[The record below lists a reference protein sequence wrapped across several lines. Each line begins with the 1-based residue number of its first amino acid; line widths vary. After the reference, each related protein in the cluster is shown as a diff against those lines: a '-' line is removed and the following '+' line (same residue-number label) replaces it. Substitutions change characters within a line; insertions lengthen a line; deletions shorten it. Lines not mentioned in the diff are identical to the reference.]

1 MKRVIKYIAI
11 LLVAIILPV
20 KTLAAG
26 SITASPTN
34 VTITKGG
41 SANVTVK
48 ANNAAGRLDISS
60 SNAKIATVG
69 TSSVFLDNQ
78 SQTIKIRGKEVGST
92 TVVIKKT
99 DVATYDSQV
108 LTGNIVINVK
118 VVEKVASK
126 PTTPASKPTT
136 TTETKENTETK
147 ETKKSEAYEI
157 TLLGVKKV
165 ETSLLRSDF
174 DTVKEMVNSLKSEE
188 EKKELL
194 DRLNLAEPNL
204 KELKNE
210 VAQCDVCEKCEK
222 SSNTLWIIISA
233 VLLLLLIAESIYLFL
248 KKRNMYDY
256 S

>member
-11 LLVAIILPV
+11 LLVAIILPGKV
-20 KTLAAG
+20 FAAG
-26 SITASPTN
+26 SITATPTS

-41 SANVTVK
+41 SAKVTVK

-60 SNAKIATVG
+60 SNTKIATVG

-78 SQTIKIRGKEVGST
+78 SQTIKITGNAVGST

-99 DVATYDSQV
+99 DVATYDGQV

-118 VVEKVASK
+118 VIEKTASK
-126 PTTPASKPTT
+126 PTTTTAKPTT
-136 TTETKENTETK
+136 TTETKENP

-157 TLLGVKKV
+157 ALLGVKKV
-165 ETSLLRSDF
+165 ETSLLKSDF

-194 DRLNLAEPNL
+194 DRLNLTESNL
-204 KELKNE
+204 KEIKNE
-210 VAQCDVCEKCEK
+210 LVECDVCEKCEK
-222 SSNTLWIIISA
+222 SSNTLWIIISV
-233 VLLLLLIAESIYLFL
+233 VLLLLLIAENVYLFL
-248 KKRNMYDY
+248 KNRNMYDY